1 MAKKSTKKA
10 RKEPSKFAVQ
20 IKQLT
25 ADTKEITDDP
35 TTKIFGSLLVVM
47 IGFFA
52 GIAIL
57 SYYQNWTQDFS
68 LSTTSSGTFTD
79 PGYVGNI
86 FGRLGN
92 AVGTLLVLKGFGLA
106 GLLLPLWLMLYGLK
120 HAFALKR
127 IKPWVLFNHFL
138 VNTLLIS
145 IFLGW
150 LASEHPSIL
159 SGLSGFYLYLKL
171 ALYLGRM
178 GVLLVLF
185 TVVVL
190 YIVVALKIRS
200 LTFSWR
206 APKPM
211 QSAEDSSAET
221 NQNTTDEIDL
231 MPEDYSTSESIVL
244 APESEEEILPE
255 PVLVSQPIAATS
267 ATSDEGQD
275 EDASAL
281 DVVVAVHQEAIE
293 DDKSINKKVKD
304 FV

>member
-1 MAKKSTKKA
+1 MAKNSTKKA
-10 RKEPSKFAVQ
+10 RKEPSKFSVQ

-68 LSTTSSGTFTD
+68 LSTTSNGTFTN

-92 AVGTLLVLKGFGLA
+92 AVGTLLVLKGFGLT
-106 GLLLPLWLMLYGLK
+106 GLLLPLWLMFYGLK

-138 VNTLLIS
+138 VITLLIS
-145 IFLGW
+145 MFFGW
-150 LASEHPSIL
+150 LASEHPTLL
-159 SGLSGFYLYLKL
+159 SGLSGFYIYLKL

-185 TVVVL
+185 TVMIL

-200 LTFSWR
+200 LTFNWR

-211 QSAEDSSAET
+211 QSTGDQPVET
-221 NQNTTDEIDL
+221 NLDASGEITL
-231 MPEDYSTSESIVL
+231 EPEEYSASKSIKL
-244 APESEEEILPE
+244 APEPEEEEKNYFLN
-255 PVLVSQPIAATS
+255 L
-267 ATSDEGQD
+267 
-275 EDASAL
+275 
-281 DVVVAVHQEAIE
+281 H
-293 DDKSINKKVKD
+293 
-304 FV
+304 

>member
-92 AVGTLLVLKGFGLA
+92 AVGTLVVLKGFGLA
-106 GLLLPLWLMLYGLK
+106 GLLDRK
-120 HAFALKR
+120 
-127 IKPWVLFNHFL
+127 
-138 VNTLLIS
+138 S
-145 IFLGW
+145 
-150 LASEHPSIL
+150 
-159 SGLSGFYLYLKL
+159 
-171 ALYLGRM
+171 
-178 GVLLVLF
+178 
-185 TVVVL
+185 VV
-190 YIVVALKIRS
+190 
-200 LTFSWR
+200 
-206 APKPM
+206 
-211 QSAEDSSAET
+211 
-221 NQNTTDEIDL
+221 
-231 MPEDYSTSESIVL
+231 
-244 APESEEEILPE
+244 
-255 PVLVSQPIAATS
+255 
-267 ATSDEGQD
+267 
-275 EDASAL
+275 
-281 DVVVAVHQEAIE
+281 
-293 DDKSINKKVKD
+293 
-304 FV
+304 